1 MVVKGVER
9 ALARRRGAKRL
20 TALLRAAI
28 VGVLA
33 PLVGIALFPCAI
45 AVADTVESNFE
56 NPPFHTGSVNKQDGW
71 RSAAPGEVSA
81 AFCKETYP
89 VLKGQYDQEVL
100 GNGGG
105 IPGFG
110 NQSLRMSNACGT
122 GDFTEQMYSKPN
134 TEPAGEKEA
143 NKEFVA
149 QFSFVTT
156 KTTPQPGLDLNVS
169 PTDAGGARLSWVGLI
184 ETEEGTQ
191 VAVSE
196 CCEITPVGEPLKRG
210 VPHTIKL
217 WMKLNPGSD
226 NDFVRFSID
235 GKDVGQCFPSW
246 ENYYRGLEPSEEPK
260 PIDQLIFRSRLT
272 EPSLLGQGYLF
283 DNVSSTTAN
292 RAGPP
297 ACEMPIEKQADK
309 RTVGRGGRV
318 NYRITVHNRGGL
330 IAHDY
335 RVCDHIP
342 QGMTFVS
349 ADRKLARIGAQRCLV
364 IPSLAPGRRFS
375 FHVEL
380 RADANAPPG
389 NADNI
394 AEEKPV
400 GPPGSPPVPPAAAQ
414 DLPGKTGVASA
425 VSRAE
430 AIVKIVAKWSARRP
444 APPVTG

>member
-9 ALARRRGAKRL
+9 AFVPQRGAKHL

-33 PLVGIALFPCAI
+33 PLVGIGLFPCAI

-122 GDFTEQMYSKPN
+122 GDFTEQTYSKPN
-134 TEPAGEKEA
+134 IEPAGEKEA

-156 KTTPQPGLDLNVS
+156 KATPQPGLDLNVS
-169 PTDAGGARLSWVGLI
+169 PTDAGGARL
-184 ETEEGTQ
+184 
-191 VAVSE
+191 
-196 CCEITPVGEPLKRG
+196 
-210 VPHTIKL
+210 
-217 WMKLNPGSD
+217 
-226 NDFVRFSID
+226 
-235 GKDVGQCFPSW
+235 
-246 ENYYRGLEPSEEPK
+246 
-260 PIDQLIFRSRLT
+260 DQLIFRSSIT
-272 EPSLLGQGYLF
+272 EPSVLGQGYLF

-297 ACEMPIEKQADK
+297 ACEMPIEKQAAK
-309 RTVGRGGRV
+309 RTVRRGGRV
-318 NYRITVHNRGGL
+318 GYRITVHNRGSL
-330 IAHDY
+330 TARDY

-349 ADRKLARIGAQRCLV
+349 ADRKLVRTGDQRCLV
-364 IPSLAPGRRFS
+364 ISSLAPGRRFS
-375 FHVEL
+375 FDVEL

-389 NADNI
+389 NVDNI

-400 GPPGSPPVPPAAAQ
+400 GPPGAPPVPPAAAQ

-430 AIVKIVAKWSARRP
+430 AIVKIVAKRSARRP